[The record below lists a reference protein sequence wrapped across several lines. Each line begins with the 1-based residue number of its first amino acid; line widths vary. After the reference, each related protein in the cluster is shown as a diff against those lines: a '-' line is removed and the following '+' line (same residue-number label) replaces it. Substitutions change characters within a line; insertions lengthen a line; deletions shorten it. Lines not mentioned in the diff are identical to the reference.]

1 MFDGLTVSAVFKK
14 KGEGSHPKP
23 ASSPSRGYILEG
35 GIRTSLASLA
45 ERIVRQKAMSI
56 LLSYPL
62 DHEPRNSFHN
72 RLAELPVSNDHPSCL
87 EILN

>member
-1 MFDGLTVSAVFKK
+1 MFDRLTVSAVFKK

-45 ERIVRQKAMSI
+45 ERIV
-56 LLSYPL
+56 
-62 DHEPRNSFHN
+62 F
-72 RLAELPVSNDHPSCL
+72 
-87 EILN
+87 